1 MNRDD
6 RNIEETLLD
15 WHLERLDDDARA
27 WVEQELRRDAQL
39 RAQSDRIGMVLQPL
53 DHWRVSAAPSDLA
66 DKVMA
71 YIDKADS
78 VGAEPLM
85 FPTEAAPI
93 GRRFPFALREVV
105 AAAAC
110 ILLLIGVF
118 VPGAAELRERSRR
131 AMCAGNLGSIFRG
144 VSAYR
149 QAFAGALPFA
159 GNVPGSSWLPGG
171 ATDGPFQS
179 NSRHT
184 YLLVK
189 LNYVPTP
196 DHFACG
202 SSESEL
208 REVSTDLAS
217 SDDFSGV
224 RGVRFATMNL
234 AGGRPNLRPTGAVA
248 YISDAN
254 PLFVNARFDSGID
267 PYKTNSPSHSG
278 RGQNVLT
285 LDGSATWM
293 PKPVYGP
300 KHDNLWLIGN
310 VRNYSG
316 TELPQPGDVQLV
328 PGFAARELD

>member
-15 WHLERLDDDARA
+15 WHLERLDEDART
-27 WVEQELRRDAQL
+27 WVEQELQRDVRL
-39 RAQSDRIGMVLQPL
+39 RAKSDQISKVLQPL

-71 YIDKADS
+71 CIEKADS
-78 VGAEPLM
+78 VSAAPLM
-85 FPTEAAPI
+85 FPTEAAPV

-131 AMCAGNLGSIFRG
+131 ALCAGNLSSIFRG

-149 QAFAGALPFA
+149 QAFSSALPFA
-159 GNVPGSSWLPGG
+159 GNLPGSSWLPGG
-171 ATDGPFQS
+171 AADGPFLS
-179 NSRHT
+179 NSRHA

-189 LNYVPTP
+189 LNYVSTP
-196 DHFACG
+196 DQFDCG
-202 SSESEL
+202 SSESESHA
-208 REVSTDLAS
+208 RSADWENN
-217 SDDFSGV
+217 DDFQSS

-234 AGGRPNLRPTGAVA
+234 AGMRPDLRPKGAIA

-285 LDGSATWM
+285 LDGSVMWM

-300 KHDNLWLIGN
+300 KQDNLWLIGD
-310 VRNYSG
+310 VRQYTG

>member
-39 RAQSDRIGMVLQPL
+39 RAQSDRIGTVLQPL
-53 DHWRVSAAPSDLA
+53 DHWHASAAPPNLA

-85 FPTEAAPI
+85 FPTEAAPV

-131 AMCAGNLGSIFRG
+131 AMCAGNLSSIFRG

-159 GNVPGSSWLPGG
+159 GNLPGSSWLPGG

-189 LNYVPTP
+189 LNYVPTA
-196 DHFACG
+196 DQFACG
-202 SSESEL
+202 SSPS
-208 REVSTDLAS
+208 RARPTDWES
-217 SDDFSGV
+217 SDDFPSS
-224 RGVRFATMNL
+224 RAIRYASMNL
-234 AGGRPNLRPTGAVA
+234 AGARPNLRPAGTFA

-300 KHDNLWLIGN
+300 KHDNLWLIGD
-310 VRNYSG
+310 VRQYRG
-316 TELPQPGDVQLV
+316 TELPQSGDVQLV